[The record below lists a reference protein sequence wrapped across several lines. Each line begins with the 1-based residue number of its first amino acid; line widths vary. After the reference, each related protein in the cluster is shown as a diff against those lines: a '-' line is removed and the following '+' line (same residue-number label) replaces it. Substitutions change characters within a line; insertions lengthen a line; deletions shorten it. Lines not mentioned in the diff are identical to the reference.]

1 MKNGNVSPTSVQ
13 DVKLPWPVKIGYSVG
28 NFAKALLAVSVSV
41 YLLYFYTDICGID
54 SKIASTIIL
63 IAKIWDIINDP
74 MMGAIVDKTVSKEGR
89 CRFYLKYFSVP
100 AGIIFA
106 LSFFMPD
113 FAMPGKIAWAAIT
126 YILQGM
132 ASTILLIPLNT
143 LMGRLTSN
151 QQQRVHM
158 NQFGTGFSLLGSMF
172 VTGYT
177 MKLVLSISPDNM
189 QKGLFAVAC
198 IYGVLYAVCHLIVF
212 FVTRGYEPV
221 EKPVAVTDVSE
232 VKEISSQKVSFGK
245 RVAALFQNKMWLAV
259 VAMWFV
265 TNISMSLE
273 NSALPFYLQYNHG
286 ENMAQLYSLYSTLGL
301 IIPVICI
308 LCINHVTRRLGVAR
322 TALIGA
328 VLTTCAYAFRF
339 IAGDASVLV
348 IGIGWGIYQLGGGL
362 LTCTVMLLVF
372 EAKEYGAK
380 ETGVDNDAIL
390 MSGFSASYKIGMAIG
405 GAVLGYIIPAAYV
418 PQAAE
423 QAPEVLKFFF
433 HCCTLLPMICAVIC
447 VAACTAVNVLGH
459 RAKIEQSEGVDG

>member
-1 MKNGNVSPTSVQ
+1 MHHSNIPLTSVQ
-13 DVKLPWPVKIGYSVG
+13 DVKLPWSVKIGYSVG

-113 FAMPGKIAWAAIT
+113 FALPGKIAWAAAT

-177 MKLVLSISPDNM
+177 MKLVLALSPDDTK
-189 QKGLFAVAC
+189 KGFFMTAC
-198 IYGVLYAVCHLIVF
+198 IFAILYVLCHLIVF
-212 FVTRGYEPV
+212 FITRGYEPV
-221 EKPVAVTDVSE
+221 EQMA
-232 VKEISSQKVSFGK
+232 SSTIEKNVHPKVSFWA
-245 RVAALFQNKMWLAV
+245 RLSALFQNKMWLAV
-259 VAMWFV
+259 VSMWFIV
-265 TNISMSLE
+265 NLSMSLE
-273 NSALPFYLQYNHG
+273 NSALAFYFQYNHT
-286 ENMAQLYSLYSTLGL
+286 ENMNQLYSLYSTLGML
-301 IIPVICI
+301 IPVLCI
-308 LCINHVTRRLGVAR
+308 LCVNQVTRRFGVAR
-322 TALIGA
+322 TALFGS
-328 VLTTCAYAFRF
+328 VLTVCAYAFRF
-339 IAGDASVLV
+339 FTHDASLLI
-348 IGIGWGIYQLGGGL
+348 IGIGWSVYQLGGGL
-362 LTCTVMLLVF
+362 LTCTVMLLIF

-380 ETGVDNDAIL
+380 KTGVDNDAIL

-405 GAVLGYIIPAAYV
+405 GAIIGYIMPASYI

-423 QAPEVLKFFF
+423 QTSEVLQFFF
-433 HCCTLLPMICAVIC
+433 HCCTLFPMICAIL
-447 VAACTAVNVLGH
+447 CTLSCIAVNVL
-459 RAKIEQSEGVDG
+459 RRQAANEQFSKEEL

>member
-1 MKNGNVSPTSVQ
+1 MKNGKIPPTSVQ

-106 LSFFMPD
+106 LSFFMPN
-113 FAMPGKIAWAAIT
+113 FAMPGKVAWAAVT

-177 MKLVLSISPDNM
+177 MKMVLSISPDNM
-189 QKGLFAVAC
+189 QKGLFTVAC
-198 IYGVLYAVCHLIVF
+198 IYGVLYAICHLIVF

-221 EKPVAVTDVSE
+221 ERTAAVSAAETE
-232 VKEISSQKVSFGK
+232 PAQKVSFGK
-245 RVAALFQNKMWLAV
+245 RLTALLRNKMWLAV

-286 ENMAQLYSLYSTLGL
+286 ESMSQLYSLYSALGL

-308 LCINHVTRRLGVAR
+308 LCINQVTRRLGVAR

-328 VLTTCAYAFRF
+328 ILATCAYAFRF
-339 IAGDASVLV
+339 IAGDVSVLV
-348 IGIGWGIYQLGGGL
+348 IGIGWGIYQVGGGL

-390 MSGFSASYKIGMAIG
+390 MSGFSAAYKIGMAIG

-423 QAPEVLKFFF
+423 QVPEVLTFFF
-433 HCCTLLPMICAVIC
+433 RCCTLLPMICSAIC
-447 VAACTAVNVLGH
+447 VAACIAVNVLGR
-459 RAKIEQSEGVDG
+459 RAKIEQSEGVNG